1 MFQRLL
7 LVAVAAT
14 LLNQGKSEKNYE
26 HLERM
31 EELRNECTRIKLE
44 ADICNRKIDAQLEYV
59 LAKEQNE
66 FRKSMKLF
74 ELFEKEIEK
83 RGELNNALIGTIYG
97 LNERLTDPKTPIES
111 LETISILIQGV
122 HGKISGELDSTSQY
136 ITDKIDE
143 MLANKPIK
151 PFELSDNRIK
161 RISWEDRS

>member
-7 LVAVAAT
+7 TVAVAAT
-14 LLNQGKSEKNYE
+14 LFNQDESKKYN

-44 ADICNRKIDAQLEYV
+44 AGIYNRKIDAQLEYI

-66 FRKSMKLF
+66 FKKSMRLF

-83 RGELNNALIGTIYG
+83 RGELNNTLIGTIYG
-97 LNERLTDPKTPIES
+97 LNERLTNPETPIES
-111 LETISILIQGV
+111 LETISVLIQAI
-122 HGKISGELDSTSQY
+122 HEKISGELDSITLY

-143 MLANKPIK
+143 VLVNKSINS
-151 PFELSDNRIK
+151 FELSDNRIK
-161 RISWEDRS
+161 RLS